1 MSSVLLSSRAVRP
14 ALWNA
19 VRYRGDYAAGSRS
32 EWEIPSEILEVTKA
46 YLDRWPKLP
55 GAPAERATP

>member
-1 MSSVLLSSRAVRP
+1 MHDKFDVILRDTAVE
-14 ALWNA
+14 L
-19 VRYRGDYAAGSRS
+19 GDYAAGSRS

-46 YLDRWPKLP
+46 YLDRGPKLP